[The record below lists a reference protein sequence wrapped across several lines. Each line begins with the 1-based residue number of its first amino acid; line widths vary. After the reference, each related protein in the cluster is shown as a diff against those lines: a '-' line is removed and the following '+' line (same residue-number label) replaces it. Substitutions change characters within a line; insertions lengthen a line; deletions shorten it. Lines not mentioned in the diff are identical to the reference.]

1 MFRTVWSFR
10 LKKLCLIWRREE
22 YLENVP
28 SVTCARS
35 ARSWFYEIHTM
46 QIGIELWQKEK
57 MLVFTNMPRKMTEA
71 WNAARSWQKEMDV
84 WRFYG
89 KDKIWLSITE
99 RHLRGQEYLGSC
111 HGKLSHDKFSQ
122 KSCFGNEMAHLLYQ
136 SRRMDRV
143 WKSMS
148 RVSHRC
154 ERFGKDRVHCSWW
167 RWIARYSEIGYK
179 ISSIECV
186 L

>member
-1 MFRTVWSFR
+1 
-10 LKKLCLIWRREE
+10 
-22 YLENVP
+22 
-28 SVTCARS
+28 
-35 ARSWFYEIHTM
+35 
-46 QIGIELWQKEK
+46 

-167 RWIARYSEIGYK
+167 RWIARYRIYPCIMRTFFSIKTSIK
-179 ISSIECV
+179 IAVRIIHGFYCLSSTS
-186 L
+186 

>member
-1 MFRTVWSFR
+1 
-10 LKKLCLIWRREE
+10 
-22 YLENVP
+22 
-28 SVTCARS
+28 
-35 ARSWFYEIHTM
+35 
-46 QIGIELWQKEK
+46 
-57 MLVFTNMPRKMTEA
+57 MTEA

-167 RWIARYSEIGYK
+167 RWIARYLFRNWIQNIFNRVCFVIWDLRIFNSSFRELIGDPDRSFDGYSDVSASALVGDEITNLLR
-179 ISSIECV
+179 EV
-186 L
+186 P